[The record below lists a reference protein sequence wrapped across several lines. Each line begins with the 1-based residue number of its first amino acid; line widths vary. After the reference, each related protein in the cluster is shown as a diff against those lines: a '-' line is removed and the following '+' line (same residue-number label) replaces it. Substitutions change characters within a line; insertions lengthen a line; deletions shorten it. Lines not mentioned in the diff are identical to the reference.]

1 MTMRCKTLPA
11 VGVALSLGLVTATL
25 TGSSQPVR
33 ARHGMVVAQERLAT
47 EAGRDVLRAGGSAV
61 DSAVATAFVLAVT
74 HPTAGNI
81 GGGGFMIVRPATGE
95 PVAYDFRESAPAAAS
110 PAMFLV
116 DGTYDRELHHDSHV
130 AVGVPGTVAG
140 LHLAWSEHGRL
151 SWSRLVRPAI
161 ELAEDGFVATEH
173 LARSLADV
181 LPRMARYPAS
191 VEQFSRGGI
200 PYEAGDIFRQ
210 PALAETLALIAEQ
223 GPAGFYRGPTA
234 ELIEREMQANDGL
247 ITQVDLAGYR
257 ARRRDPLT
265 GTYRGYEVISMPPIS
280 SGGTA
285 LIQMLNMLEGYD
297 LAASGHGSAQTVHV
311 VAEAMRRAYA
321 DRARFLG
328 DPDFNPM
335 MPIERLISKPYADQL
350 RHTIRGDRAS
360 TSSPTS
366 FEWPVEGE
374 ETTHLSVIDA
384 DRHAVSM
391 TLTLEQGY
399 GSRIVV
405 PGAGFLLNNEMG
417 DFNAGPGLTTAQGLI
432 GTDPNLPAPG
442 KRMLSSMTPTIVT
455 RDGRLFML
463 TGSPGGR
470 TIINTVLQVITNVID
485 FGMNIQEAVDAPRF
499 HHQWLPD
506 RITYEQHG
514 LSPDTVRLLEAKG
527 HRLVQR
533 NRQGVAQAI
542 LYDAA
547 ADMLEGAADRR
558 SVGSTA
564 LGY

>member
-1 MTMRCKTLPA
+1 MTMRCKTLLA
-11 VGVALSLGLVTATL
+11 VGVAISLGLVTATL

-151 SWSRLVRPAI
+151 PWSRLVRPAI

-285 LIQMLNMLEGYD
+285 LIQMLNTLEGYD

-311 VAEAMRRAYA
+311 VAEAMQRAYA

-350 RHTIRGDRAS
+350 RHTIRGDRTS

-366 FEWPVEGE
+366 FAGRGQIRIRP
-374 ETTHLSVIDA
+374 DK
-384 DRHAVSM
+384 
-391 TLTLEQGY
+391 TLCGRQL
-399 GSRIVV
+399 
-405 PGAGFLLNNEMG
+405 GAGVEVTHFVVEQKPRAGHDDPRAVALLERERHRHG
-417 DFNAGPGLTTAQGLI
+417 
-432 GTDPNLPAPG
+432 
-442 KRMLSSMTPTIVT
+442 VT
-455 RDGRLFML
+455 VRVDHREVGRLLPFHRPL
-463 TGSPGGR
+463 RQADAVEHDAHDRDPGRPPVHAHRQPRR
-470 TIINTVLQVITNVID
+470 TH
-485 FGMNIQEAVDAPRF
+485 
-499 HHQWLPD
+499 HHQHRPPGD
-506 RITYEQHG
+506 HQRHRFRNEYSGSGRRATVP
-514 LSPDTVRLLEAKG
+514 SP
-527 HRLVQR
+527 
-533 NRQGVAQAI
+533 VAA
-542 LYDAA
+542 
-547 ADMLEGAADRR
+547 
-558 SVGSTA
+558 
-564 LGY
+564 